1 MAVLTRV
8 MRASMLE
15 TLAQDYV
22 RTAYAKGLPN
32 MVVLV
37 RHALRN
43 ALLAVVTVIGFRIA
57 FILSGT
63 IVVETVFALPGIGRL
78 FTDSVFRLD
87 YQVVQ
92 SLVVVLAVLV
102 VAVNLLTDLA
112 YAFIDPRIRIEIAA
126 SAFLDATVMSTTTPA
141 AASAHLF
148 TDASKR
154 SEWRQ
159 AWRRFRANRMAVGG
173 LAAILLLT
181 LLAVFAPVF
190 APYDP
195 INEIFRGMRGGSPT
209 PAHPF
214 GYDHLGRDLL
224 SRVIFGSRVALLVGL
239 IATGIAVTI
248 GVVAGA
254 VAGYFGSGVDMLISR
269 VIDTLM
275 AFPIIALL
283 VVLAA
288 VLGPSL
294 ATTILVIGTTGW
306 ARFARVVRAD
316 VMSLKATDFVTAAR
330 AVGVRDWRIIWR
342 HLLPNVMGPVI
353 VLATLGI
360 GGIII
365 LESAL
370 SFLGLGIRPP
380 NPSWG
385 GTLADGR
392 AFILRFPHI
401 AFFPG
406 LMIVITVLAFNFLG
420 DGLRDAL
427 DPRERD

>member
-1 MAVLTRV
+1 M
-8 MRASMLE
+8 
-15 TLAQDYV
+15 
-22 RTAYAKGLPN
+22 
-32 MVVLV
+32 
-37 RHALRN
+37 
-43 ALLAVVTVIGFRIA
+43 
-57 FILSGT
+57 
-63 IVVETVFALPGIGRL
+63 
-78 FTDSVFRLD
+78 
-87 YQVVQ
+87 
-92 SLVVVLAVLV
+92 
-102 VAVNLLTDLA
+102 
-112 YAFIDPRIRIEIAA
+112 
-126 SAFLDATVMSTTTPA
+126 SASTTTEPTA
-141 AASAHLF
+141 QLISETAR
-148 TDASKR
+148 R
-154 SEWRQ
+154 SEWSQ
-159 AWRRFRANRMAVGG
+159 AWRRFCANRIAVGG
-173 LAAILLLT
+173 LVVIILLALM
-181 LLAVFAPVF
+181 AVFAPLF
-190 APYDP
+190 SPYDP
-195 INEIFRGMRGGSPT
+195 IDEIFRGMRGGSPS
-209 PAHPF
+209 ASHPF

-224 SRVIFGSRVALLVGL
+224 SRVIFGTRVALLVGL
-239 IATGIAVTI
+239 IATGIAVTL
-248 GVVAGA
+248 GVVIGA
-254 VAGYFGSGVDMLISR
+254 VAGYFGSSVDMLISR

-294 ATTILVIGTTGW
+294 VTTIVVIGMTGW

-316 VMSLKATDFVTAAR
+316 VMSLKATDFVIAAR

-342 HLLPNVMGPVI
+342 HLLPNVMGPII

-427 DPRERD
+427 DPRERN